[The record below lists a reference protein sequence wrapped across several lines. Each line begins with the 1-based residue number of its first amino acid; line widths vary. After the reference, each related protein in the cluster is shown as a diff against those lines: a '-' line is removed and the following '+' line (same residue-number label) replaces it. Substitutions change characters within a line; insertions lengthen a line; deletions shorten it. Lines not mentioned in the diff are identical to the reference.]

1 MSQILLTGVAGFS
14 GRKGGELTKVLES
27 IYYF

>member
-1 MSQILLTGVAGFS
+1 MSQILLTGAGGFI
-14 GRKGGELTKVLES
+14 GGKGGELTKVLES